1 MYVILN
7 KAKSIGREGGEEGE
21 RRDLEYYMYMG
32 IQSTPVLSVYVYIMN
47 KVLTRFDRL
56 VYVYYTKRH

>member
-1 MYVILN
+1 MYL
-7 KAKSIGREGGEEGE
+7 
-21 RRDLEYYMYMG
+21 G

-56 VYVYYTKRH
+56 VYVYYTKCH